1 MNLDH
6 WKQIEPILN
15 HVLTLETPQER
26 TRYIRRHCPDEQL
39 RAEIESLLES
49 IESSQHMW
57 EGLLESNQ
65 VLVENMSREDF
76 HAHKETLPEQ
86 IGSYRI
92 EKRIGRGGMG
102 DVYLGARA
110 GADFHK
116 QVAVKVLRKDAT
128 DQNQVQR
135 FLQER
140 SLLSR
145 LNHPNIARLL
155 DGGITKDGRPFIVM
169 EYVDGVPLTEY
180 CTQHNCNVEQRLE
193 LFIQACK
200 AVHAA
205 HTNFIVH
212 RDLKPSNLL
221 VTEDG
226 VVKVLDF
233 GIAKLLDQELSEQ
246 EVFETR
252 KGNRIFS
259 LNYAA
264 PEQISLEPVTTA
276 TDVYALGLLLYELL
290 TTERPFDYKNIKLAE
305 AEKIILNQDP
315 KLPSSVARGH
325 ASALRGDL
333 DAIIMKALRK
343 EPGQRYSSAL
353 TLMEEIERYLK
364 HQPVYARKGTLK
376 YRTGKY
382 LRRHNL
388 ALGIISVFIL
398 LAGLFTVYHVN
409 RITQERK
416 IAEQEAEKAR
426 RVTGFLAGIFKYA
439 NPYENPQSDMTILEV
454 LRYGKDYIQHQIE
467 DEAEVKPILLY
478 TVGGIYETLG
488 EYNMAD
494 SLLTE
499 SLNLMESKVETASEN
514 EYNIAV
520 AYNNLGSLKS
530 SQGKYTEAVDY
541 LQKASEIFNK
551 LNRQS
556 YRAGSMNLW
565 GWTEFLMG
573 NYSKAD
579 SLLKKTL
586 TLNLLYDGKNSIA
599 TANTLN
605 NMAWL
610 QDTFGNLGKSDSL
623 LSEVLRIRNQVYP
636 GSHPDIATTLHSIAW
651 NHYQMK
657 NYEKAVEFSNKA
669 IAMRKEIF
677 GDIAHPDIAWSL
689 NNLGVIKQAQGKLD
703 ESEKYLHEALT
714 IRKEVLPKNHPYIA
728 QTMGNLGSLHY
739 YRKEYDKA
747 AKVFAEVV
755 EVQRAAYGPEHP
767 NVAMSLNNL
776 ATVLYNGNRPYDAIP
791 HYEEALSIQVERLGK
806 AHTNSL
812 RMRDNLADVFEDIEE
827 FKKAETLRLTNFELV
842 NQEKGISHK
851 QTQLI
856 LSNVIKLYEKWG
868 DNDKVNY
875 YQQLVVSN

>member
-364 HQPVYARKGTLK
+364 HQPVYARKGSLQ
-376 YRTGKY
+376 YRTKKFVARNKVSLFVLAAMISVLLILSSIYALRINQEKKVAEAESQKSEQISQFLIELFEGANPYNETSEAGVNTKIGTLLEAGTQKLEAELDKQPEIKAY
-382 LRRHNL
+382 LQNVIGEVYFRLGEFSKSESLLVKSISTAKKSENKAVEGLSLYNL
-388 ALGIISVFIL
+388 ARLYQETAEIEKADSILNRSIALFENSEEGFTNNDALAAISLYGNLLWFNNGKFSKAESLLTKRLNLSLEYFPENLGGLAIAYNDLATVNHAQGKFDKAISFYTKAVEMYEKSSDNEANLAIVLANLAIL
-398 LAGLFTVYHVN
+398 FRENGDLA
-409 RITQERK
+409 
-416 IAEQEAEKAR
+416 EAEKMQKRSLEITQKNEDQYPIDVAIGIGNLSEIN
-426 RVTGFLAGIFKYA
+426 VLKGNYKIADSLAKISISKLKSLYGDLHPYLVRTKMVLAISYRKQKKFKEAKELFTEIQNEYSKVYPEDHPRLA
-439 NPYENPQSDMTILEV
+439 DPLEELSKLHLDMGNTSEAVKLLEKAFKIKTD
-454 LRYGKDYIQHQIE
+454 RYPAGSWRL
-467 DEAEVKPILLY
+467 AETMTAYGNLLS
-478 TVGGIYETLG
+478 IIG
-488 EYNMAD
+488 EYKQAD
-494 SLLTE
+494 SLLIK
-499 SLNLMESKVETASEN
+499 SHD
-514 EYNIAV
+514 I
-520 AYNNLGSLKS
+520 LKM
-530 SQGKYTEAVDY
+530 Q
-541 LQKASEIFNK
+541 F
-551 LNRQS
+551 
-556 YRAGSMNLW
+556 
-565 GWTEFLMG
+565 
-573 NYSKAD
+573 
-579 SLLKKTL
+579 
-586 TLNLLYDGKNSIA
+586 
-599 TANTLN
+599 
-605 NMAWL
+605 
-610 QDTFGNLGKSDSL
+610 
-623 LSEVLRIRNQVYP
+623 
-636 GSHPDIATTLHSIAW
+636 
-651 NHYQMK
+651 
-657 NYEKAVEFSNKA
+657 
-669 IAMRKEIF
+669 
-677 GDIAHPDIAWSL
+677 
-689 NNLGVIKQAQGKLD
+689 
-703 ESEKYLHEALT
+703 
-714 IRKEVLPKNHPYIA
+714 
-728 QTMGNLGSLHY
+728 
-739 YRKEYDKA
+739 
-747 AKVFAEVV
+747 
-755 EVQRAAYGPEHP
+755 GPE
-767 NVAMSLNNL
+767 NRRTQISLQNL
-776 ATVLYNGNRPYDAIP
+776 N
-791 HYEEALSIQVERLGK
+791 
-806 AHTNSL
+806 AH
-812 RMRDNLADVFEDIEE
+812 
-827 FKKAETLRLTNFELV
+827 KKR
-842 NQEKGISHK
+842 
-851 QTQLI
+851 
-856 LSNVIKLYEKWG
+856 IK
-868 DNDKVNY
+868 
-875 YQQLVVSN
+875 